1 MKARNLVLCE
11 LCRPD
16 LGNKFSLLG
25 VFGGDLFSSTFPVT
39 IPFSAYFE
47 VADMEPGSHSMVIT
61 VSVPGGDVKIEG
73 VIDVAQAGD
82 IASLPLPNLN
92 INLERPGKLTV
103 QVSIDG
109 EEIVSETRAVMFPPA

>member
-47 VADMEPGSHSMVIT
+47 VADMEPGSHAMLIMVT
-61 VSVPGGDVKIEG
+61 APGVEVKIEG
-73 VIDVAQAGD
+73 GIEVANSGDV
-82 IASLPLPNLN
+82 ASLPLPNLN
-92 INLERPGKLTV
+92 ITLERPGELTINV
-103 QVSIDG
+103 GIDG
-109 EEIVSETRAVMFPPA
+109 ENLVSETRSIMFQPA